1 MLVNVVLQFDRHHY
15 CRLPA
20 IADVEFICDI
30 GQVDVYGYLKPSLWG
45 DVGRQKVVSEFLFQ
59 EEGCSPFPLG
69 NWFGLTSG
77 ELIVALRDM
86 RLGDVGEFLKLSIA
100 SICMD
105 YTALREELLTSFQ
118 IQEATHLSFH
128 NTYLLLKKI
137 DQLPTSSDWVCDI
150 VKVEGN
156 LDGDDGEMMGEELDL
171 WHHNPLEFIQEI
183 N

>member
-1 MLVNVVLQFDRHHY
+1 M
-15 CRLPA
+15 
-20 IADVEFICDI
+20 
-30 GQVDVYGYLKPSLWG
+30 
-45 DVGRQKVVSEFLFQ
+45 
-59 EEGCSPFPLG
+59 
-69 NWFGLTSG
+69 
-77 ELIVALRDM
+77 ALRDM